1 MSFNINLDEIFLIVN
16 FMKMDDMKI
25 DDRMRRVGENEM
37 KGGKINIFNL
47 IFLKFLFNLKFQRK
61 NNKKNRKGNK
71 VIHHQVVRSYHSHNK
86 NISRNRSYILLNKI
100 DHYFNYQK
108 QKNKN

>member
-37 KGGKINIFNL
+37 KGGKIVFA
-47 IFLKFLFNLKFQRK
+47 LFNNFSEYLK
-61 NNKKNRKGNK
+61 
-71 VIHHQVVRSYHSHNK
+71 I
-86 NISRNRSYILLNKI
+86 NI
-100 DHYFNYQK
+100 
-108 QKNKN
+108 